1 MRRPRRASEQ
11 RIVCWIILPRRSS
24 WRISRRASPNWN
36 GQQPCRGPDKI
47 MLLKRRIADLER
59 TWPRRRS
66 LSELLRE
73 TDSVVRLTGISFY
86 EAFDSLLAGVTGEEV
101 AR

>member
-1 MRRPRRASEQ
+1 
-11 RIVCWIILPRRSS
+11 
-24 WRISRRASPNWN
+24 
-36 GQQPCRGPDKI
+36 

-101 AR
+101 GQMIAEVRAGYFVGVTVEELDRMIADPPVAAGDHQADAR